1 MKALSVRG
9 DYVMDMITGKKKIE
23 YRTWSTKYRGPLL
36 MCSTARKV
44 AGSAPGYAICIVN
57 LYNIEYSELDD
68 LYYWHIKDVRVIK
81 PIHIKGQLKLFN
93 VPDKLI
99 KPISKEQFDDEIK
112 KYIYKPKWRKKR

>member
-9 DYVMDMITGKKKIE
+9 DYVMDMIAGKKKTE

-57 LYNIEYSELDD
+57 LYNIEYSELDG
-68 LYYWHIKDVRVIK
+68 LYYWHIKDIRVIK